1 MTDTYRLLILYFCFL
16 YRTMDL
22 YRDGVGIE
30 KQVMQ
35 MKNKKKPTNQ
45 PTQDA
50 GKVGD
55 SPKTVTSYNFT
66 QHIPQE

>member
-1 MTDTYRLLILYFCFL
+1 
-16 YRTMDL
+16 MDL
-22 YRDGVGIE
+22 HRDGVGIE

-35 MKNKKKPTNQ
+35 MKNKKNPTNQ

-50 GKVGD
+50 GRVGD